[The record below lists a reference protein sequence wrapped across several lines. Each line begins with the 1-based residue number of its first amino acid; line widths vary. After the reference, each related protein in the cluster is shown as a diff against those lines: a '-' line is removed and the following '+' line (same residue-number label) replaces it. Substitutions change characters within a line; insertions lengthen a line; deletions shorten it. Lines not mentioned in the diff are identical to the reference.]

1 MWRHLKG
8 RRPSAGLVVA
18 IVALVA
24 ALGGT
29 AIAAG
34 KVTFGSL
41 SKETKQK
48 VLPYGSSAS
57 QAVPC
62 DPTDA
67 NFKVCVQANV
77 KVSQQFQR
85 RMLVMAN
92 GTYTTDA
99 GGAKGTCRLQ
109 VDGQPIGTG
118 VARIGSTDDGHTGDN
133 GAGFGL
139 SAIAQPL
146 GGTHTY
152 SLACNQATN
161 NLKIQDASITA
172 ITLRG

>member
-1 MWRHLKG
+1 MSRYLKRH
-8 RRPSAGLVVA
+8 RPSASMVVA
-18 IVALVA
+18 VVALVA

-29 AIAAG
+29 AVAAG
-34 KVTFGSL
+34 KISFGSL

-57 QAVPC
+57 QTVPC

-67 NFKVCVQANV
+67 TFKTCVQATV

-85 RMLVMAN
+85 RMLVIAN

-109 VDGQPIGTG
+109 VDGQPIGTA

-139 SAIAQPL
+139 NAIAQPL
-146 GGTHTY
+146 GGSHTY
-152 SLACNQATN
+152 SLACNQGTN

-172 ITLRG
+172 ITMRG

>member
-1 MWRHLKG
+1 MSRYLKRH
-8 RRPSAGLVVA
+8 RPSASMVVA
-18 IVALVA
+18 VVALVA

-29 AIAAG
+29 AVAAG
-34 KVTFGSL
+34 KISFGSL

-57 QAVPC
+57 QTVPC

-67 NFKVCVQANV
+67 TFKTCVQATV

-85 RMLVMAN
+85 RMLVIAD

-99 GGAKGTCRLQ
+99 GGAKGACRLQ
-109 VDGQPIGTG
+109 VDGTPIGTG
-118 VARIGSTDDGHTGDN
+118 LARIGSAAGDHSGDK

-139 SAIAQPL
+139 NAIAQPL
-146 GGTHTY
+146 GGSHTY
-152 SLACNQATN
+152 SLACNQGAN
-161 NLKIQDASITA
+161 DLKIQDASITA

>member
-1 MWRHLKG
+1 MSSYFKG
-8 RRPSAGLVVA
+8 RRPSASVVVA
-18 IVALVA
+18 VVALVA

-29 AIAAG
+29 AVAAG
-34 KVTFGSL
+34 KISFGSL

-48 VLPYGSSAS
+48 VLPYGASAS
-57 QAVPC
+57 QTGLC

-67 NFKVCVQANV
+67 TFKTCVQATV

-85 RMLVMAN
+85 RMLVIAD

-109 VDGQPIGTG
+109 ADGQPIGTG
-118 VARIGSTDDGHTGDN
+118 VARIGDTTAAHTGDN
-133 GAGFGL
+133 GDGFGL
-139 SAIAQPL
+139 NAIATPL
-146 GGTHTY
+146 GGSHVY
-152 SLACNQATN
+152 SLACNQGAN

-172 ITLRG
+172 ITMRG